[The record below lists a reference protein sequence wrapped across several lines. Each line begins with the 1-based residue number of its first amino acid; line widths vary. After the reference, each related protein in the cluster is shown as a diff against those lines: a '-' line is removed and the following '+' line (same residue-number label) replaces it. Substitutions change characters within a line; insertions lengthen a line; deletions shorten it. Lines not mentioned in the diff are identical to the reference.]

1 MNADVYKTSDIGLA
15 AYLSMNGYPILDVT
29 FNGDR
34 KAVFQFEDEAG
45 RREHVLKFFN
55 RNTTVEPIAFLDH
68 VKSLKAMLTSNNKE
82 FHG

>member
-1 MNADVYKTSDIGLA
+1 MNAEIYKTSDIALA